1 MLDPEHAPSYRL
13 PMTADVLSPPRPA
26 KSPKTRPIR
35 GKSMTQLLELQAEAH
50 ASGTDPDTPLSLR
63 AAYMRAWCDLQEEK
77 RKLQMRPLPKS
88 IDVSKMQHGRGKR
101 QNAAQFTEPEAKSDK
116 ESLSGPTVTAP
127 RGGDGETTGQRFR

>member
-1 MLDPEHAPSYRL
+1 
-13 PMTADVLSPPRPA
+13 
-26 KSPKTRPIR
+26 
-35 GKSMTQLLELQAEAH
+35 MTQIIELQDRAFAIAH
-50 ASGTDPDTPLSLR
+50 DPDVKP
-63 AAYMRAWCDLQEEK
+63 AVACFAMRSFCALQEER

-88 IDVSKMQHGRGKR
+88 IDVSKMQRGRGKR